1 MSTNLKFITGL
12 SGEAHV
18 KPAMDAQW
26 HSAINGAETFVYDYG
41 QKFALTVNQAMS
53 TMSIASGV
61 GQIQGRLFI
70 IEESLIET
78 ISYPNVPPEVGL
90 TRIDTVLLHWGTST
104 RIINGETVTVNTC
117 EFEYKKNPLANGQP
131 EAFAETDLNLGDTDA
146 YYPMWHVTWNE
157 NGIQEV
163 DAIFTVVDKATVGI
177 DTTAPSGTVDGDLYS
192 ALVALGWEN
201 DVIDE
206 LLNVKKLLTKVA
218 EGMKTTTLWESA
230 TKVNNGTITIADWA
244 DYDYLIL
251 CYKTNVDYMTTVIPK
266 YESDNALGHLTS
278 AFAFSGATPTYYSS
292 SSWIRTSATQFSF
305 SEKYNNSNWV
315 LGLYRVLGVK
325 SGGGN

>member
-1 MSTNLKFITGL
+1 MKFITGL

-26 HSAINGAETFVYDYG
+26 HSAINGTETFVYDYG

-163 DAIFTVVDKATVGI
+163 EAIFTVVDKSTVGI

-192 ALVALGWEN
+192 ALVGIGWDN
-201 DVIDE
+201 DVIDGGTLSQKALAE
-206 LLNVKKLLTKVA
+206 KLTEHVVTA
-218 EGMKTTTLWESA
+218 NGD
-230 TKVNNGTITIADWA
+230 NGTWKTVNAVVNYSKKAGVVFARGNSAGSVSLTNGQWNNLGTLPSGYRPKTEVNFVAQDRSNNKPMMGRIA
-244 DYDYLIL
+244 
-251 CYKTNVDYMTTVIPK
+251 
-266 YESDNALGHLTS
+266 TS
-278 AFAFSGATPTYYSS
+278 GVVSLYPENGGCNYWLY
-292 SSWIRTSATQFSF
+292 IVSF
-305 SEKYNNSNWV
+305 PVVEGS
-315 LGLYRVLGVK
+315 
-325 SGGGN
+325 

>member
-163 DAIFTVVDKATVGI
+163 DAIFTVVNKGMVPL
-177 DTTAPSGTVDGDLYS
+177 DTTAPSGTIDGDLYS

-201 DVIDE
+201 DIVDYM
-206 LLNVKKLLTKVA
+206 LNVKKTLTRMLSLTPTFEYVGNVNQIHWSSWTATDNGIILADIGFVTGGGTGYYYVKDNTANLDV
-218 EGMKTTTLWESA
+218 MKITTANANGTQQTRCFPVIKGHTYQVSNWD
-230 TKVNNGTITIADWA
+230 KVNGSALTFNF
-244 DYDYLIL
+244 
-251 CYKTNVDYMTTVIPK
+251 YKTKLAENV
-266 YESDNALGHLTS
+266 
-278 AFAFSGATPTYYSS
+278 
-292 SSWIRTSATQFSF
+292 
-305 SEKYNNSNWV
+305 
-315 LGLYRVLGVK
+315 
-325 SGGGN
+325 